1 MTFGERVARG
11 VVIFVAVIG
20 LIGLLS
26 PPQANAESL
35 SQLLQRQAELRRQA
49 EESKKKLAQTKVIVN
64 DLTGVIGGLDS
75 DIAETEG
82 NISNTE
88 AQIAVSEEVINEL
101 AVDIDQ
107 TQTELD
113 GLQLKLRYAY
123 ISLYELSQASPL
135 DTLLASE
142 SLTEIISQ
150 SQYIQSLQTELQ
162 GNIDKTNTAKTE
174 LEGKKSENEAQKA
187 NLVGLKQGL
196 TKSKNFLNSR
206 RGQKTTLLAQ
216 TQGQQIQ
223 YEALLKKLDA
233 EHATLSQEIYNERRR
248 LGQGETVTGGTGG
261 YPWAGE
267 GNFYAADPWL
277 FYKRQCVS
285 YTAWK
290 FLNVYGQVF
299 YNTRPGQGSAWNWP
313 ALARDQGYQTSS
325 TPRAVSVVSWPANN
339 ALRMPV
345 GHTAWVESVNPN
357 GTINISEYNWVTERG
372 YSERQNVDPF
382 RYGNPTYIFP

>member
-1 MTFGERVARG
+1 MKIA
-11 VVIFVAVIG
+11 ILFVAVIG
-20 LIGLLS
+20 LIGLLY
-26 PPQANAESL
+26 PPQANASTL

-49 EESKKKLAQTKVIVN
+49 EENKKKIEQKKSEVS
-64 DLTGVIGGLDS
+64 DLTGIISTLDQ
-75 DIAETEG
+75 DIAETEA
-82 NISNTE
+82 NITNTE
-88 AQIAVSEEVINEL
+88 AQISVSEQVLNEL
-101 AVDIDQ
+101 AVDINQ

-113 GLQLKLRYAY
+113 GLQLKLRNAY

-135 DTLLASE
+135 DSLLASE
-142 SLTEIISQ
+142 SLTEMVSQ

-162 GNIDKTNTAKTE
+162 ENIDKTNAAKTE
-174 LEGKKSENEAQKA
+174 LESKKSENEAQKA
-187 NLVGLKQGL
+187 SLVGLKQGL
-196 TKSKNFLNSR
+196 TKSKNSLDSR
-206 RGQKTTLLAQ
+206 RGQKTSLLAQ
-216 TQGQQIQ
+216 TQGQQAQ

-267 GNFYAADPWL
+267 PNFYAADPWL

-290 FLNVYGQVF
+290 FLDVYGQVF

-325 TPRAVSVVSWPANN
+325 SPRAVSIVSWPANN

-345 GHTAWVESVNPN
+345 GHTAWVESINSD

-372 YSERQNVDPF
+372 YSERQNVDPY

>member
-1 MTFGERVARG
+1 MIIGGRLTRLVI
-11 VVIFVAVIG
+11 IFVAVIG
-20 LIGLLS
+20 LVGLLY
-26 PPQANAESL
+26 PPVANASTL

-49 EESKKKLAQTKVIVN
+49 AESKKKIEQKKSEIN
-64 DLTGVIGGLDS
+64 DLTGIIGGLDQ
-75 DIAETEG
+75 DITETQD
-82 NISNTE
+82 NITNTE
-88 AQIAVSEEVINEL
+88 AQITVTEDVISELE
-101 AVDIDQ
+101 VDINQ

-113 GLQLKLRYAY
+113 SLQLKLRNAY
-123 ISLYELSQASPL
+123 ISLYELSQASPF
-135 DTLLASE
+135 DTLLASS
-142 SLTEIISQ
+142 SLTEIVSQ

-162 GNIDKTNTAKTE
+162 GNIEKTNAAKAE
-174 LEGKKSENEAQKA
+174 LESKKQESLEQKA
-187 NLVGLKQGL
+187 GLVSLKQSL
-196 TKSKNFLNSR
+196 TKSKNSLNSR
-206 RGQKTTLLAQ
+206 RGQKTYLLAQ
-216 TQGQQIQ
+216 TQGEQAQ

-233 EHATLSQEIYNERRR
+233 EHVTLTKEIYAERRR
-248 LGQGETVTGGTGG
+248 LGQGEIITGGTGG
-261 YPWAGE
+261 YPWANE
-267 GNFYAADPWL
+267 PNFYAADPWL

-290 FLNVYGQVF
+290 FLDVYGQVF

-372 YSERQNVDPF
+372 YSERQNVDPL